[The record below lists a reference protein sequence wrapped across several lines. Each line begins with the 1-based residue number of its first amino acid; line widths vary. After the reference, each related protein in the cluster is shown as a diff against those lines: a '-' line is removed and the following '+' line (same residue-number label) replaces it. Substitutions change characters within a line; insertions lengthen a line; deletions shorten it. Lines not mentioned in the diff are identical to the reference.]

1 MLFSCRNFFFLILL
15 FISILPFKTYS
26 KNILINDAIDPYC
39 SGKSVNKFLEENK
52 IKNIEIIIDKNKR
65 WIKNILSA
73 LVEFNSNESKTEH
86 TGVFNFA
93 IRDKY
98 KKKFNSTLIVNFEEK
113 NLSCKFR
120 ATIRMTGDI
129 WLHLDWKKGQPI
141 SSIYVEILDGHINSI
156 TKFKLLLPKSRD
168 GLNEIFVAS
177 LFRELNFLSPR
188 SFMTSAT
195 INGFKYKYIFQEDIR
210 KEFLEKFLMK
220 EGPILEGDE
229 RFTVVA
235 KDEFRIPKLSLARLS
250 NRNYSLKGT
259 ANSRIALTAT
269 SKLNQIYLQHHQIEI
284 SKSQYYYPYDKLLIN
299 SDKFFTNKNNKEL
312 FQTYEALIYA
322 LDADHSL
329 SQDDRRFYFD
339 PIYKYYLPIY
349 YDGKSRILDE
359 EQWRSIEILSK
370 GASLDAKK
378 GSNQAAKLIETINHP
393 NFRKILI
400 KNGIKI
406 SKDHYERVIERILE
420 RLKIIKNSDPSK
432 IKFHEMDKYFSNL
445 KPNIGQNKKLIFV
458 NYEKKK
464 FYICSFDLQLCN
476 KKNLDE
482 NQNSL
487 AKILGQRYKDSN
499 NNNSLGMDY
508 LFINDKLNYETGN
521 NISKVIW
528 NKIKINNQFY
538 VKYNNYAKINVNNDK
553 KEIEINQI
561 SSLGRTIIS
570 GKTIDDWKIFFKG
583 KNNLGFI
590 SNTEENPSGLIKD
603 YLGIT
608 GCVTLIDVEVNNIS
622 IFSEKSSCEDSINFI
637 RVKGSVKIIEILDSE
652 SDGLDLDFSDLKID
666 WININSAKN
675 DCIDL
680 SHGNYLIDK
689 VDLDFCGD
697 KAISIGEKSLANL
710 NKVKINN
717 SKIGISAKDS
727 SSVLV
732 EESLISNSEICFSAY
747 RKKQEFS
754 GAKMRIL
761 KTNCEKNQL
770 YEQQGSKI
778 ILG

>member
-1 MLFSCRNFFFLILL
+1 MHFSCRNFFFIILL
-15 FISILPFKTYS
+15 FISVLPFKTHS
-26 KNILINDAIDPYC
+26 KNVLINDPIAPYC
-39 SGKSVNKFLEENK
+39 SGKSVDKFLEENK
-52 IKNIEIIIDKNKR
+52 IKNIEIIVDKNKK
-65 WIKNILSA
+65 WVKNILNA
-73 LVEFNSNESKTEH
+73 LIEFNSNKSKTED

-93 IRDKY
+93 ISKKY

-129 WLHLDWKKGQPI
+129 WLHLDWKKGQPF

-188 SFMTSAT
+188 SFMTLVT
-195 INGFKYKYIFQEDIR
+195 INGLNYEYIFQEDIR
-210 KEFLEKFLMK
+210 KEFLEKFLMV

-229 RFTVVA
+229 RFTTV
-235 KDEFRIPKLSLARLS
+235 KKELKFPMLSLARLS

-269 SKLNQIYLQHHQIEI
+269 SKLNQIYLQHHQVEI

-349 YDGKSRILDE
+349 YDGKSRILDK

-378 GSNQAAKLIETINHP
+378 GANQAAKLIETINHP
-393 NFRKILI
+393 NFRKMLI
-400 KNGIKI
+400 ENGIKI
-406 SKDHYERVIERILE
+406 SKGHYERTIDRILE

-432 IKFHEMDKYFSNL
+432 IKFREMDKYFSNL

-499 NNNSLGMDY
+499 NKNSLGMDY

-521 NISKVIW
+521 NISKGIW

-538 VKYNNYAKINVNNDK
+538 LKYNNYAKIKVNNDK

-570 GKTIDDWKIFFKG
+570 GKIIDDWKIFFKG
-583 KNNLGFI
+583 KNDLEFI
-590 SNTEENPSGLIKD
+590 SDAEENPSDFSKD
-603 YLGIT
+603 YLGLT

-622 IFSEKSSCEDSINFI
+622 IFSAKSSCEDSINFI
-637 RVKGSVKIIEILDSE
+637 RAKGSVKIIDILDSK

-697 KAISIGEKSLANL
+697 KAISIGEKSLINL
-710 NKVKINN
+710 DKVKINN

-732 EESLISNSEICFSAY
+732 EESLILNSEICFSAY

-754 GAKMRIL
+754 GAKIRIL

>member
-1 MLFSCRNFFFLILL
+1 MHFSCRNFFFLILL
-15 FISILPFKTYS
+15 FFSVLPFKTHS
-26 KNILINDAIDPYC
+26 KNVLINDPIAPYC
-39 SGKSVNKFLEENK
+39 SGKSVDKFLEENK
-52 IKNIEIIIDKNKR
+52 IKNIEIIVDKNKK
-65 WIKNILSA
+65 WVKNILNA
-73 LVEFNSNESKTEH
+73 LIEFNSNKSKTED

-93 IRDKY
+93 ISKKY

-129 WLHLDWKKGQPI
+129 WLHLDWKKGQPF

-188 SFMTSAT
+188 SFMTLVT
-195 INGFKYKYIFQEDIR
+195 INGLNYEYIFQEDIR
-210 KEFLEKFLMK
+210 KEFLEKFLMV

-229 RFTVVA
+229 RFTTV
-235 KDEFRIPKLSLARLS
+235 KKELKFPMLSLARLS

-269 SKLNQIYLQHHQIEI
+269 SKLNQIYLQHHQVEI

-349 YDGKSRILDE
+349 YDGKSRILDK

-378 GSNQAAKLIETINHP
+378 GANQAAKLIETINHP
-393 NFRKILI
+393 NFRKMLI
-400 KNGIKI
+400 ENGIKI
-406 SKDHYERVIERILE
+406 SKGHYERTIDRILE

-432 IKFHEMDKYFSNL
+432 IKFRETDKYFSNL
-445 KPNIGQNKKLIFV
+445 KSNIVQNKKLIFV

-464 FYICSFDLQLCN
+464 FYICSFDLKLCN
-476 KKNLDE
+476 EKNLNE

-499 NNNSLGMDY
+499 NKNSLGMDY

-521 NISKVIW
+521 NISKGIW

-538 VKYNNYAKINVNNDK
+538 LKYNNYAKIKVNNDK

-570 GKTIDDWKIFFKG
+570 GKIIDDWKIFFKG
-583 KNNLGFI
+583 KNDLEFI
-590 SNTEENPSGLIKD
+590 SDAEENPSDFSKD
-603 YLGIT
+603 YLGLT

-622 IFSEKSSCEDSINFI
+622 IFSAKSSCEDSINFI
-637 RVKGSVKIIEILDSE
+637 RAKGSVKIIDILDSK

-697 KAISIGEKSLANL
+697 KAISIGEKSLINL
-710 NKVKINN
+710 DKVKINN

-732 EESLISNSEICFSAY
+732 EESLILNSEICFSAY

>member
-1 MLFSCRNFFFLILL
+1 M
-15 FISILPFKTYS
+15 KTYS

-39 SGKSVNKFLEENK
+39 SGKSVDKFLEENK
-52 IKNIEIIIDKNKR
+52 IKNIEIIIDKKKQ
-65 WIKNILSA
+65 WIKNVLSA
-73 LVEFNSNESKTEH
+73 LLEFNSEESKTEH
-86 TGVFNFA
+86 TGLFNFA
-93 IRDKY
+93 IGKKY

-141 SSIYVEILDGHINSI
+141 SSVYVEILDGHINSI
-156 TKFKLLLPKSRD
+156 TKFKLLLPESRD

-195 INGFKYKYIFQEDIR
+195 INGFNYKYIFQEDLK
-210 KEFLEKFLMK
+210 KEFLENFFMV

-229 RFTVVA
+229 RFTVVKKKELKA
-235 KDEFRIPKLSLARLS
+235 PKLSLARLANS
-250 NRNYSLKGT
+250 NYSLKGAT
-259 ANSRIALTAT
+259 NGKIALTAT

-284 SKSQYYYPYDKLLIN
+284 SKNQSYYPYDKLLIN

-359 EQWRSIEILSK
+359 EQWRTIEILSQ
-370 GASLDAKK
+370 GTSLDAKK
-378 GSNQAAKLIETINHP
+378 GASQAAKLIETINHP
-393 NFRKILI
+393 NFSKILNE
-400 KNGIKI
+400 NGIKI
-406 SKDHYERVIERILE
+406 SKGHYERVIDRILE
-420 RLKIIKNSDPSK
+420 RLKIIKNSNPEK
-432 IKFHEMDKYFSNL
+432 IKFLEMDKYFSNL
-445 KPNIGQNKKLIFV
+445 ESNIVQNKKLIFM

-464 FYICSFDLQLCN
+464 FYICSFDLKLCN
-476 KKNLDE
+476 EKNLNE
-482 NQNSL
+482 NKNSL
-487 AKILGQRYKDSN
+487 AKILGQRYKDAN
-499 NNNSLGMDY
+499 NKISLSMDY
-508 LFINDKLNYETGN
+508 LFINDKLNYENGN
-521 NISKVIW
+521 NIPKDIW

-538 VKYNNYAKINVNNDK
+538 LKYNNYAKINVNNDK

-583 KNNLGFI
+583 EDNLEFI
-590 SNTEENPSGLIKD
+590 SNGENDPSDFPKD

-622 IFSEKSSCEDSINFI
+622 IFSEKSSCEDSVNFI
-637 RVKGSVKIIEILDSE
+637 RVKGGVKIIDILDSE
-652 SDGLDLDFSDLKID
+652 SDGIDLDFSDLKID
-666 WININSAKN
+666 LIKIRSAKN
-675 DCIDL
+675 DCMDL
-680 SHGNYLIDK
+680 SYGNYSINK
-689 VDLDFCGD
+689 VDLDYCGD
-697 KAISIGEKSLANL
+697 KAISIGEKSLANI
-710 NKVKINN
+710 NKAKINN

-732 EESLISNSEICFSAY
+732 EESLIFNSEICFSAY

-754 GAKMRIL
+754 GAKMRVL
-761 KTNCEKNQL
+761 KTNCEKNRL
-770 YEQQGSKI
+770 YEQQGSEI